1 MKNVRSL
8 LLTLA
13 MLGIGLLGIGLIGA
27 CDGDDDDSATGR
39 DAGVSSYVCDPATA
53 TPRGML
59 LNAPLD
65 PGVQVIQKTPTHPGD
80 PGPDGL
86 P

>member
-1 MKNVRSL
+1 MKDMRSL
-8 LLTLA
+8 LMMLA
-13 MLGIGLLGIGLIGA
+13 LLGTALIGG
-27 CDGDDDDSATGR
+27 CDGDDDDTSTRR
-39 DAGVSSYVCDPATA
+39 DGGVSSYVCDPATD

-65 PGVQVIQKTPTHPGD
+65 PEVQVIQKTPTHPGD